1 MRAPAGSCTARE
13 RPVARSWK
21 VMLVLYDARVALMPL
36 VRGLMRKPAS
46 RSSGSDMVA
55 MPGSPSRPSSASVC
69 WSRPTSTP
77 GVGCASMM
85 AGMGAGGV
93 R

>member
-1 MRAPAGSCTARE
+1 
-13 RPVARSWK
+13 
-21 VMLVLYDARVALMPL
+21 MPL

-46 RSSGSDMVA
+46 RSSGSAISA
-55 MPGSPSRPSSASVC
+55 MAGIPSRVSSASVRR
-69 WSRPTSTP
+69 SRPTITV
-77 GVGCASMM
+77 GVGCAVTM